1 MYIKQLSKKLIVSL
15 AMAYNKKYQMDMC
28 HGSLFSQIFRFSLPL
43 MGTNIMTLMF
53 HAADLVVLGQFA
65 APEVRTAATAAVCS
79 VALAAMWWQRIW
91 S

>member
-1 MYIKQLSKKLIVSL
+1 
-15 AMAYNKKYQMDMC
+15 MAYNKKYQMDMC

-65 APEVRTAATAAVCS
+65 APEVRTAATAAVQAIILLFPAKPS
-79 VALAAMWWQRIW
+79 WWLAAMSMQA
-91 S
+91 ST